1 MRFTAMFLAA
11 AGACSCSMAAMAEP
25 AFDIVLNQ
33 AQSSV
38 TASLTVNGVSGMDTS
53 PVTGTVRVRL
63 NAASAPSSIE
73 LHDFVFNAT
82 EQLDIVLRYIFII
95 ELGRLTVTATG
106 VGVEYANP
114 GVVIGPVPITA
125 NNFAF
130 ANVPADS
137 FGNAGYVASGLVCD
151 FLSTQSPPLPC
162 NGALDLSETGTQNA
176 SSLPGTI
183 TVSNRVATLSGSI
196 NISGPIDPANP
207 SLGSLSISGS
217 FVGTGNIPYC
227 PGDFDQDGMVAVND
241 IFAFLT
247 GWFGGDPAANIDGLN
262 GNDVPDIFLFL
273 TNWFSPC

>member
-1 MRFTAMFLAA
+1 MRVPHLFLAA
-11 AGACSCSMAAMAEP
+11 VGVCTCSMAALAEP

-33 AQSSV
+33 AQSNV
-38 TASLTVNGVSGMDTS
+38 TASLTVNGVSGSDTS

-63 NAASAPSSIE
+63 NSAGSPTTIE
-73 LHDFVFNAT
+73 LHDFLFQAT

-114 GVVIGPVPITA
+114 GTVIGPVPIVG
-125 NNFAF
+125 NGFAF

-137 FGNAGYVASGLVCD
+137 FGAAGYVASGLVCD
-151 FLSTQSPPLPC
+151 FLGTQNPPLPC
-162 NGALDLSETGTQNA
+162 NGALDLSQTGTQNA

-207 SLGSLSISGS
+207 SLGSLSISGT
-217 FVGTGNIPYC
+217 FVGSGNIPYC
-227 PGDFDQDGMVAVND
+227 PGDFDQDGTVAVND